1 MELNVV
7 ENFKEK
13 FIRNQGSK
21 SRNKL
26 PDVTI
31 RARFFSNCDLIF
43 EVDLIVY
50 DGMMW
55 YFRNFEPIYQP
66 IWQ

>member
-21 SRNKL
+21 STNNL

-31 RARFFSNCDLIF
+31 RARFF
-43 EVDLIVY
+43 
-50 DGMMW
+50 
-55 YFRNFEPIYQP
+55 
-66 IWQ
+66 